1 VSRDPQ
7 VAILG
12 SGANGSAIGADLIT
26 AGVDVTLIE
35 QWPEHVEAM
44 RRDGLTIR
52 MPDDELHVRPRVLH
66 LCEVATLREQFDV
79 VLIVM
84 KAYDTRWAAQL
95 IEPCLAIDG
104 LAAAVQNGMSTEAL
118 ADVVGPARAVGSV
131 IEISSMMTSP
141 GVVDR
146 HSPPSRSW
154 FALGTLDDAVA
165 SRAAEVAELLVSSG
179 PVELVS
185 DIRATKWMKLV
196 SNCTTLVPTAILGL
210 PMLSA
215 VDVPG
220 MREVMLGAGREAL
233 VVGLAQG
240 FPVVPIF
247 GLTAE
252 DVSDTDHLVEHL
264 LDTLFA
270 GFVLPHT
277 TTTVLHD
284 WQKGRHSEVDD
295 INGEVVRRAD
305 ALGLGVPFNRA
316 VVEVACRIERGELL
330 PHPENVGLIRSLV
343 EAPVTVSSR
352 FRPRES
358 ADVPPQVARGS
369 G

>member
-1 VSRDPQ
+1 MNAGPR
-7 VAILG
+7 VAVVG
-12 SGANGSAIGADLIT
+12 SGANGSAIGADLIS
-26 AGVDVTLIE
+26 AGVDVTLVE
-35 QWPEHVEAM
+35 QWPEHVETM
-44 RRDGLTIR
+44 RHQGLTIR
-52 MPDDELHVRPRVLH
+52 MPGDVLHVRPRVIH
-66 LCEVATLREQFDV
+66 LCEVATLREQFDAA
-79 VLIVM
+79 LIVM

-95 IEPCLAIDG
+95 IEPCIASDG
-104 LAAAVQNGMSTEAL
+104 VVAAVQNGMSTHVL
-118 ADVVGPARAVGSV
+118 ADVVGPARTVGAV
-131 IEISSMMTSP
+131 IEISSMMTEP
-141 GVVDR
+141 GVVER

-154 FALGTLDDAVA
+154 FALGTLDG
-165 SRAAEVAELLVSSG
+165 STNGRAADIAELLVSSG
-179 PVELVS
+179 PVELVT
-185 DIRATKWMKLV
+185 DIQATKWMKLV

-220 MREVMLGAGREAL
+220 MRELMLGAGREAL

-240 FPVVPIF
+240 HAVVPIF

-252 DVSDTDHLVEHL
+252 DVTDTDRLVDHL

-295 INGEVVRRAD
+295 INGEVVRRA
-305 ALGLGVPFNRA
+305 AELGLGVPYNRA
-316 VVEVACRIERGELL
+316 IIEVAYRIERGELL
-330 PHPENVGLIRSLV
+330 PSPDNVRLLHSLV
-343 EAPVTVSSR
+343 ETPVVSSSR
-352 FRPRES
+352 FRARTTE
-358 ADVPPQVARGS
+358 DVPAQVPRSS